1 VSATAPS
8 TKADDNAIELAA
20 LERMLRRANGF
31 RVAFAVANHPHLRR
45 RLAERVRRDLPDR
58 RIVEVRLDQEP
69 DGVVAAIDAAAAND
83 ADAVFVHGLELLDPL
98 GSRARATA
106 ALNLN
111 RDYLWRTIRVPVV
124 LWVPDFAVRAFARAA
139 PDLWSGRS
147 GLYRFGPEAGDAAVT
162 AQDTMDGFGWS
173 LSPGERREREALL
186 RDLHE
191 ELGEVGAEPAA
202 RAVVL
207 SGLGDTARMQGRHAD
222 ASALYDQALA
232 IYREIG
238 DRHGEAN
245 TLRAMG
251 ETARMQGRHADAA
264 ALYDQALPLYR
275 EIGSRLGEANILT
288 AMGETARMQDR
299 HADASAL
306 YDQALPLYREIGD
319 RLGEANTL
327 RSLGTALAG
336 AGSSSAT
343 GVLHDAARIYELLG
357 RDVLAEDIRRYAH
370 GLQPVEE

>member
-1 VSATAPS
+1 LVSATAPS
-8 TKADDNAIELAA
+8 TKAADNAIELAA

-45 RLAERVRRDLPDR
+45 RLAQRVRRDLPDR
-58 RIVEVRLDQEP
+58 RIVEVTLDQEP
-69 DGVVAAIDAAAAND
+69 GGIVAAIDAAAAND
-83 ADAVFVHGLELLDPL
+83 AGAVFVHGLELLDPL
-98 GSRARATA
+98 GRRARATA

-124 LWVPDFAVRAFARAA
+124 FWAPDFAVRAFARAA

-162 AQDTMDGFGWS
+162 AQDTVDGFGWS
-173 LSPGERREREALL
+173 LSPGARREREALL

-238 DRHGEAN
+238 SRHGEAN
-245 TLRAMG
+245 TL
-251 ETARMQGRHADAA
+251 Q
-264 ALYDQALPLYR
+264 
-275 EIGSRLGEANILT
+275 
-288 AMGETARMQDR
+288 
-299 HADASAL
+299 
-306 YDQALPLYREIGD
+306 
-319 RLGEANTL
+319 
-327 RSLGTALAG
+327 SLGAALAG

-343 GVLHDAARIYELLG
+343 GTLHDAARIYELLG